1 MQKTVEQIHCFLQQ
15 TGFSLKLHGEKQK
28 NLTFRRKTPFPIRVR
43 TVESLYSKVS
53 VIPNL
58 RSPQILRLEI
68 IEMQKWQESRN
79 YRRVKDENG
88 NVVANIITVDG
99 VDVEVTEE
107 VFLAYSQ
114 MDRRERYL
122 DEQQEEHPQV
132 SLELLTA
139 HDVPID
145 LYATQHEIS
154 AEESAIQR
162 EECAEAT
169 VHKER
174 LALAL
179 SSLSAEE
186 RELIQALFF
195 DGESVRE
202 YAKRLG
208 VYHRTIIYRRDKL
221 LEKLYKKI
229 FS

>member
-1 MQKTVEQIHCFLQQ
+1 
-15 TGFSLKLHGEKQK
+15 
-28 NLTFRRKTPFPIRVR
+28 
-43 TVESLYSKVS
+43 
-53 VIPNL
+53 
-58 RSPQILRLEI
+58 
-68 IEMQKWQESRN
+68 MQKWQKSRN
-79 YRRVKDENG
+79 YRRVKDESC

-99 VDVEVTEE
+99 GDVEVTEE